1 MQRDHSNVSHENVIR
16 RSQLD
21 DDDGEDVLHEH
32 NKPASNNQIY
42 LAEIG
47 VQTSKDFK
55 NLDQTRNNSLKDR
68 EHSQDEERK
77 TLDKENS
84 EICILKKQLQEAK
97 TKIKDLETEQLEIEK
112 RREIEISSKYVPTS
126 FRR

>member
-1 MQRDHSNVSHENVIR
+1 MQRDHSNVSHENVIGE
-16 RSQLD
+16 SPID
-21 DDDGEDVLHEH
+21 ENDGEAFLHEH
-32 NKPASNNQIY
+32 NKPASNNKIS

-47 VQTSKDFK
+47 VQTSKEYK
-55 NLDQTRNNSLKDR
+55 NLDQTRNISLKDK
-68 EHSQDEERK
+68 EHSQGEERENM
-77 TLDKENS
+77 DKVNS
-84 EICILKKQLQEAK
+84 EIAMLKKQLQEAK